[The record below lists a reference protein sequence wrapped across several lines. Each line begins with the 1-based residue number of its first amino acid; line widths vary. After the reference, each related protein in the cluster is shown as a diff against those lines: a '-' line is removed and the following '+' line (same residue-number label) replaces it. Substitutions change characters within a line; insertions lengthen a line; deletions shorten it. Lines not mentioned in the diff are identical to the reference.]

1 LSYAFIPEVYDP
13 GVIDTEEQ
21 INHDCGMCTAI
32 VEDETALIQIYEKA
46 FARKGIR
53 ICFVAEDGIEAVE
66 KFNRCHVKP
75 CVVLMDN
82 RLPQMNGI
90 EAAKE
95 MLRLEPGTRII
106 FLSGDADA
114 REDALNAGAFL
125 FLKKPTS
132 LRDIMGSIQDAM
144 GKPTTA

>member
-1 LSYAFIPEVYDP
+1 
-13 GVIDTEEQ
+13 
-21 INHDCGMCTAI
+21 
-32 VEDETALIQIYEKA
+32 
-46 FARKGIR
+46 
-53 ICFVAEDGIEAVE
+53 VAEDGLEAVE

-90 EAAKE
+90 DATKE
-95 MLRLEPGTRII
+95 MLKLEPGTRII

-114 REDALNAGAFL
+114 KEEALKAGAFL

-132 LRDIMGSIQDAM
+132 LRDIILSIQNAM
-144 GKPTTA
+144 GKPTAA

>member
-1 LSYAFIPEVYDP
+1 MEELSDH
-13 GVIDTEEQ
+13 GCQ
-21 INHDCGMCTAI
+21 MCAAI

-46 FARKGIR
+46 FARRGIQ
-53 ICFVAEDGIEAVE
+53 ICFVAEDGREAVE

-90 EAAKE
+90 EATKE
-95 MLRLEPGTRII
+95 MLKLEPGTRVI

-114 REDALNAGAFL
+114 KDEALKAGAFL
-125 FLKKPTS
+125 FLKKPAS
-132 LRDIMGSIQDAM
+132 LRDIIGSIQNAM
-144 GKPTTA
+144 GKPTAA

>member
-1 LSYAFIPEVYDP
+1 MDEQSYH
-13 GVIDTEEQ
+13 G
-21 INHDCGMCTAI
+21 CRMCTAI
-32 VEDETALIQIYEKA
+32 VEDETALIRIYEKA
-46 FARKGIR
+46 FARKGIHV
-53 ICFVAEDGIEAVE
+53 CFVAEDGLEAVE

-90 EAAKE
+90 DAAKE
-95 MLRLEPGTRII
+95 ILKTEPGTRII

-114 REDALNAGAFL
+114 RDEALKAGAFL

-132 LRDIMGSIQDAM
+132 LHDIMGSIQDAM
-144 GKPTTA
+144 GKPTAA

>member
-1 LSYAFIPEVYDP
+1 
-13 GVIDTEEQ
+13 
-21 INHDCGMCTAI
+21 MCTAI

-46 FARKGIR
+46 FARNGIPV
-53 ICFVAEDGIEAVE
+53 CFVAEDGLEAIE

-82 RLPQMNGI
+82 RLPRMNGI
-90 EAAKE
+90 DAAKA
-95 MLRLEPGTRII
+95 MLKTEPGTRVI

-114 REDALNAGAFL
+114 RDEALKAGAFL

-132 LRDIMGSIQDAM
+132 LRDIMGSIRMRISDGQITQSA
-144 GKPTTA
+144 A